1 MQTHGFLLQQP
12 ESDSYAFRIDR
23 GPTSDLNK
31 TYNLKLQKEV
41 KSLSAFCFGRRSDA
55 FCTYQCRKVAQI
67 SAQRICEDS
76 WFLSEAYEE
85 LEPCDHFGAGSCR
98 WFRCRCHP
106 LSEPNVS
113 EVTEVME
120 VAEVALG
127 FCKKTLLGFKK
138 NISRASKILTSKP
151 ALSLDTA
158 IYWIE
163 YVIRHNDAYHLKPV
177 AVYIPWYQLFLMDVL
192 VMYLVTFCVVT

>member
-1 MQTHGFLLQQP
+1 MCALRGHGCVTHGFLLQQP

-67 SAQRICEDS
+67 STKRICEDS

-98 WFRCRCHP
+98 WFRCHCLP
-106 LSEPNVS
+106 LSEPNAT
-113 EVTEVME
+113 EVTEAME
-120 VAEVALG
+120 VAEVTLG
-127 FCKKTLLGFKK
+127 FCKKTLLSAQPIGRHFLFPFCHW
-138 NISRASKILTSKP
+138 SFSILP
-151 ALSLDTA
+151 
-158 IYWIE
+158 
-163 YVIRHNDAYHLKPV
+163 
-177 AVYIPWYQLFLMDVL
+177 
-192 VMYLVTFCVVT
+192 C